1 MSEFSVDAKGLF
13 EVVGMFEEICRD
25 CDQTGQILSESVRRI
40 YNIVGNSSPYEQPL
54 KKLEQEIE
62 KLARC
67 QRNLRS
73 AQRVLG
79 DISNRYDALSQ
90 TLNRTLKVC
99 FLAIWNH
106 LEQ

>member
-40 YNIVGNSSPYEQPL
+40 YNIVGNSSPYERL
-54 KKLEQEIE
+54 
-62 KLARC
+62 
-67 QRNLRS
+67 
-73 AQRVLG
+73 
-79 DISNRYDALSQ
+79 
-90 TLNRTLKVC
+90 LNRILRVC

>member
-54 KKLEQEIE
+54 KKLEQAKGKES
-62 KLARC
+62 K
-67 QRNLRS
+67 
-73 AQRVLG
+73 RVTEA
-79 DISNRYDALSQ
+79 ISDWALDTAKQ
-90 TLNRTLKVC
+90 
-99 FLAIWNH
+99 
-106 LEQ
+106 